1 MSSGVKVMFMGTGGG
16 ATVQAKNSS
25 DKGQRVIL
33 TAESVVSMSNCR
45 TVVTPA
51 GPEVIL
57 IY

>member
-1 MSSGVKVMFMGTGGG
+1 MFMGTGEG
-16 ATVQAKNSS
+16 VQAKNSS

-57 IY
+57 MY